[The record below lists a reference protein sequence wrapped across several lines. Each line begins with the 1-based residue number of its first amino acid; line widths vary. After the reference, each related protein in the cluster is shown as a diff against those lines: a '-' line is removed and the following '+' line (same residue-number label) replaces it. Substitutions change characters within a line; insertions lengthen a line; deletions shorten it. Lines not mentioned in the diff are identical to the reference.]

1 MMSNQSS
8 ASSDADSS
16 TFGHPEE
23 SEDPEFV
30 PRLCENDEK
39 GVLRRFSASVVVD
52 TTEDEGRPYNPLLR
66 LAFGIL
72 LLVIGLLLDARRIV
86 DAASL
91 MLL

>member
-1 MMSNQSS
+1 MMSNESS
-8 ASSDADSS
+8 ASPDADSS

-23 SEDPEFV
+23 SEDPV
-30 PRLCENDEK
+30 LDT
-39 GVLRRFSASVVVD
+39 VLRQIRINTPSLDLDASVVLAKSD
-52 TTEDEGRPYNPLLR
+52 EKQMEGRGLYR
-66 LAFGIL
+66 LAFAIL

>member
-1 MMSNQSS
+1 MMSNESS
-8 ASSDADSS
+8 ASPDADSS

-23 SEDPEFV
+23 SEGPDFDT
-30 PRLCENDEK
+30 RLCENHRNPSSLD
-39 GVLRRFSASVVVD
+39 GVLSMVLAKSEGKQR
-52 TTEDEGRPYNPLLR
+52 EGRGLYR
-66 LAFGIL
+66 LAIGIL

>member
-1 MMSNQSS
+1 MMTNKSS

-30 PRLCENDEK
+30 TRLCENDE
-39 GVLRRFSASVVVD
+39 SAALVEKLVSVVVN
-52 TTEDEGRPYNPLLR
+52 TTEDKGTRSRPLLR
-66 LAFGIL
+66 LAIGIL

-86 DAASL
+86 EAASL
-91 MLL
+91 ILL

>member
-1 MMSNQSS
+1 MSYESS

-23 SEDPEFV
+23 SEDIVFDT
-30 PRLCENDEK
+30 RLCENHESGALVEK
-39 GVLRRFSASVVVD
+39 MLSVVVD
-52 TTEDEGRPYNPLLR
+52 TTEDKETRSRPLLR

-72 LLVIGLLLDARRIV
+72 LLAIGLLLDARRIV

-91 MLL
+91 IMP

>member
-1 MMSNQSS
+1 MMTNKSS

-30 PRLCENDEK
+30 TRLCENHEK
-39 GVLRRFSASVVVD
+39 GVLRLLESSVVVD
-52 TTEDEGRPYNPLLR
+52 TTEDKETRSRPLLR

-72 LLVIGLLLDARRIV
+72 LLAIGLLLDARRIV

-91 MLL
+91 IMP

>member
-1 MMSNQSS
+1 MMMNKSS

-23 SEDPEFV
+23 SEDIVSV
-30 PRLCENDEK
+30 PVLCENHEK
-39 GVLRRFSASVVVD
+39 DLLVEKLVSVVVD
-52 TTEDEGRPYNPLLR
+52 TTEDKETRSRPLLR
-66 LAFGIL
+66 LAIGIL

-91 MLL
+91 ILP

>member
-1 MMSNQSS
+1 MMSNESS

-30 PRLCENDEK
+30 TGLCENDESHALVER
-39 GVLRRFSASVVVD
+39 VLSVVVD
-52 TTEDEGRPYNPLLR
+52 TTEDKGTRSRPLLR
-66 LAFGIL
+66 LAIGIL
-72 LLVIGLLLDARRIV
+72 LLVIGLLLDARRVV
-86 DAASL
+86 DAATM

>member
-8 ASSDADSS
+8 ASPDADSS

-23 SEDPEFV
+23 SEDTEFGT
-30 PRLCENDEK
+30 RLCENDEN
-39 GVLRRFSASVVVD
+39 GALVERMLSVVVD
-52 TTEDEGRPYNPLLR
+52 TTEDKGTPSRPLLR
-66 LAFGIL
+66 LAIGIL